1 MFGDKVFIVAELSAN
16 HGGDIEIAKE
26 TIRAAKRC
34 GADAIKL
41 QTYTA
46 DTITLDAKTDDFLIK
61 GGTIW
66 DGMYL
71 HDLYQEAHMPW
82 EWHEELFKT
91 AKEENI
97 LCFSSPF
104 DFTAVDLLEK
114 FDVPAYK
121 IASFEITDVPL
132 IDYCARK
139 GKPMIIS
146 TGVASEEDIQTAVD
160 TCRNAGNN
168 DITLLLCTSAYPAK
182 IEEANLI
189 MIKDLKERFAVK
201 SGLSDHTLGTLVPIL
216 SVAFGAQMIEKHF
229 ILDKKIGGHD
239 ASFSLDEK
247 EFSDM
252 VSAVRL
258 AESSIG
264 NVDYRVTPEKEI
276 RRRSVRSIYVSQ
288 DVKRGEIITLK
299 NVKSV
304 RPGFGL
310 SPKKL
315 NDVLGKAFNAD
326 YVKGTALKEDM
337 IS

>member
-114 FDVPAYK
+114 FDVTAYK

-132 IDYCARK
+132 ID
-139 GKPMIIS
+139 
-146 TGVASEEDIQTAVD
+146 
-160 TCRNAGNN
+160 
-168 DITLLLCTSAYPAK
+168 
-182 IEEANLI
+182 
-189 MIKDLKERFAVK
+189 
-201 SGLSDHTLGTLVPIL
+201 
-216 SVAFGAQMIEKHF
+216 
-229 ILDKKIGGHD
+229 
-239 ASFSLDEK
+239 
-247 EFSDM
+247 
-252 VSAVRL
+252 
-258 AESSIG
+258 
-264 NVDYRVTPEKEI
+264 
-276 RRRSVRSIYVSQ
+276 
-288 DVKRGEIITLK
+288 
-299 NVKSV
+299 
-304 RPGFGL
+304 
-310 SPKKL
+310 
-315 NDVLGKAFNAD
+315 
-326 YVKGTALKEDM
+326 
-337 IS
+337 

>member
-1 MFGDKVFIVAELSAN
+1 MAELSAN